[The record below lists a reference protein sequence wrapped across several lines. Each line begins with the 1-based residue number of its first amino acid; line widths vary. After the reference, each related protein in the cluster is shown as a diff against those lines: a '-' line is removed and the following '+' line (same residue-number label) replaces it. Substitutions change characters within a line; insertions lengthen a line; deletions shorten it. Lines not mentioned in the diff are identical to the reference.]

1 MITIT
6 DIAALAGVSKS
17 TVSRVL
23 TGAGYVNDETRE
35 KIEKIIKEYG
45 YQPSESARSLS
56 KKTTNT
62 IGVVVPE
69 IDNSFYSEVLN
80 GIGQIVDENNYN
92 IIYFNTNNS
101 IVKEEKALQML
112 KAQRVRGVILAA
124 AVDYSEPEATENLKQ
139 LLEKINAPVVLLD
152 REIDGINL
160 DKVVYDNF
168 GSAFAATE
176 ALIKAGNKTIG
187 IITGDLNLKHARD
200 RYEGYLQAMNRYQ
213 IPIIEKYIMHGDF
226 MTETAYSLAGKM
238 YDRGDIP
245 DGIVSCNN
253 RTTLGF
259 LRATRERNMKLG
271 REIAFVGI
279 DHIDVLDIIDYKYS
293 YVSRD
298 TVEMGRIAME
308 LLIERIR
315 NPKKYHTVKIVP
327 YELFLKG
334 AEKKMR

>member
-176 ALIKAGNKTIG
+176 ALIRAGNKTIG
-187 IITGDLNLKHARD
+187 IIT
-200 RYEGYLQAMNRYQ
+200 
-213 IPIIEKYIMHGDF
+213 
-226 MTETAYSLAGKM
+226 
-238 YDRGDIP
+238 
-245 DGIVSCNN
+245 
-253 RTTLGF
+253 
-259 LRATRERNMKLG
+259 
-271 REIAFVGI
+271 
-279 DHIDVLDIIDYKYS
+279 
-293 YVSRD
+293 
-298 TVEMGRIAME
+298 
-308 LLIERIR
+308 
-315 NPKKYHTVKIVP
+315 
-327 YELFLKG
+327 
-334 AEKKMR
+334 

>member
-6 DIAALAGVSKS
+6 DIAALSGVSKS

-23 TGAGYVNDETRE
+23 TETGYVNDETRE
-35 KIEKIIKEYG
+35 KIEAIIQEYG

-56 KKTTNT
+56 KKITNT

-80 GIGQIVDENNYN
+80 GIGQIVDQNNYN
-92 IIYFNTNNS
+92 IIYFNTNNT
-101 IVKEEKALQML
+101 ITKEEKALQML
-112 KAQRVRGVILAA
+112 KAQRVRGVILAP
-124 AVDYSEPEATENLKQ
+124 AVDYSEPEATEKLKL

-176 ALIKAGNKTIG
+176 ALIKAGNRTIG
-187 IITGDLNLKHARD
+187 IITGDLNLKHARG
-200 RYEGYLQAMNRYQ
+200 RYEGYLQAMKQYQ

-226 MTETAYSLAGKM
+226 MVEKAYALAREM
-238 YDRGDIP
+238 YERGDIP
-245 DGIVSCNN
+245 DGIVACNN

-271 REIAFVGI
+271 RESPLWGLTILTYWI
-279 DHIDVLDIIDYKYS
+279 
-293 YVSRD
+293 
-298 TVEMGRIAME
+298 
-308 LLIERIR
+308 LLIINTLMYQEIR
-315 NPKKYHTVKIVP
+315 
-327 YELFLKG
+327 LKWAG
-334 AEKKMR
+334 SRWSF

>member
-1 MITIT
+1 M
-6 DIAALAGVSKS
+6 
-17 TVSRVL
+17 
-23 TGAGYVNDETRE
+23 
-35 KIEKIIKEYG
+35 
-45 YQPSESARSLS
+45 
-56 KKTTNT
+56 
-62 IGVVVPE
+62 
-69 IDNSFYSEVLN
+69 LN

-315 NPKKYHTVKIVP
+315 NPKKYRTVKIVP

>member
-1 MITIT
+1 MITIK
-6 DIAALAGVSKS
+6 DIAGLAGVSKS

-23 TGAGYVNDETRE
+23 TGTGYVNDETRE
-35 KIEKIIKEYG
+35 KIEKIIKENS
-45 YQPSESARSLS
+45 YQPSESARSLP
-56 KKTTNT
+56 KRITNT

-80 GIGQIVDENNYN
+80 GISQVVDQNNFN

-101 IVKEEKALQML
+101 LAKEEKALQML
-112 KAQRVRGVILAA
+112 KAQRVRGVILAP
-124 AVDYSEPEATENLKQ
+124 AVDYSEPEATKKLKL

-152 REIDGINL
+152 RDIDGISL

-176 ALIKAGNKTIG
+176 ALIKSGNKTVG
-187 IITGDLNLKHARD
+187 IITGDLNLKHARG
-200 RYEGYLQAMNRYQ
+200 RYEGYLEAMKQYN
-213 IPIIEKYIMHGDF
+213 IPVIEKYVLHGDF
-226 MTETAYSLAGKM
+226 MADTAYSLAWKM
-238 YDRGDIP
+238 YEQEDIP
-245 DGIVSCNN
+245 DGIISCNN

-293 YVSRD
+293 HVTRD
-298 TVEMGRIAME
+298 TVEMGRATMQ
-308 LLIERIR
+308 LLMERIE
-315 NPKKYHTVKIVP
+315 NPLKMNTVQIVP
-327 YELFLKG
+327 YKLVLKG
-334 AEKKMR
+334 TELRR

>member
-23 TGAGYVNDETRE
+23 TGTGYVNGETRE
-35 KIEKIIKEYG
+35 KIEEIIKEYG

-80 GIGQIVDENNYN
+80 GISQVVDENNYN

-101 IVKEEKALQML
+101 ITKEEKALQML

-124 AVDYSEPEATENLKQ
+124 AVDYSEPEATAKLKL

-176 ALIKAGNKTIG
+176 ALIKAGNQTIG
-187 IITGDLNLKHARD
+187 IITGDLNLKHARG
-200 RYEGYLQAMNRYQ
+200 RYEGYLQAMNQYQ
-213 IPIIEKYIMHGDF
+213 IPIVEKYIMHGDF
-226 MTETAYSLAGKM
+226 MTETAYSLARKM
-238 YDRGDIP
+238 YEQGDIP
-245 DGIVSCNN
+245 DGIVCCNN

-259 LRATRERNMKLG
+259 LRATRE
-271 REIAFVGI
+271 EI
-279 DHIDVLDIIDYKYS
+279 
-293 YVSRD
+293 
-298 TVEMGRIAME
+298 
-308 LLIERIR
+308 
-315 NPKKYHTVKIVP
+315 
-327 YELFLKG
+327 
-334 AEKKMR
+334 